1 LAELGLI
8 LSMEVDPSRG
18 RQLFCRSWSRRIQD
32 MRWVVG
38 VTGLV
43 LMSGATTGRA
53 VEVLSHKAP
62 RMIGPVARI
71 TKDCFMYMH
80 RAASPSRA
88 ALVPAILSLA
98 IAYTAQ
104 AATAPAATQLSV
116 LAEEFYITRAQF
128 DPLNFATANGDS
140 RFDDQI
146 GMSIAPKVR
155 AAYFARIHRLQ
166 KQLAQVPRATLSD
179 ADQLNEDILAFEL
192 SSSLDLEHFPEH
204 LLPLNQMDNVP
215 STLANYAS
223 GTGSQPLTTPK
234 QYRAYL
240 QRLRQLSGWID
251 QAIGNMREGMRS
263 GVVLPKTITMAMSPQ
278 FERMQSATPEASIF
292 YTPIKNLPEQFSK
305 DDKQELTAAYRD
317 VIVNQLSPALQRLN
331 HFIQS
336 DYLPA
341 SRDTSGLSALPNGS
355 AWYLA
360 RIKNNTNL
368 PLTPAAVHQL
378 GLREVARIQREFTEL
393 GPKLGYDGPPNE
405 LSQWVF
411 AQKKFKPFT
420 TDAQVLKAYQEI
432 YAAVSLQLPAYFH
445 ILPKARLSLQL
456 EPELTRATASDHY
469 TPLAA
474 DGSHPGV
481 FWPVVND
488 PRDYSTVGMVTLFLH
503 EGVPGHHL
511 HAALLKEMNLPDFRK
526 FNTENSDTA
535 AYTEGWALYSETLG
549 KEFGFYE
556 HPDAY
561 FGHLNDELLRA
572 VRLVVDTG
580 IHAEGWSR
588 EKAIGYAR
596 DTLGYSDARAQNQIE
611 RYMVMPAQ
619 ALSYK
624 IGALKILELR
634 ERARLGL
641 GGKFTYAGF
650 HDVVIGDGTLPL
662 PILEARV
669 NAWITREGGSKP
681 DLENPEV
688 KKSQ

>member
-1 LAELGLI
+1 MHIQHAKNPFRAKLAL
-8 LSMEVDPSRG
+8 
-18 RQLFCRSWSRRIQD
+18 
-32 MRWVVG
+32 
-38 VTGLV
+38 
-43 LMSGATTGRA
+43 AT
-53 VEVLSHKAP
+53 
-62 RMIGPVARI
+62 
-71 TKDCFMYMH
+71 
-80 RAASPSRA
+80 
-88 ALVPAILSLA
+88 LSLG
-98 IAYTAQ
+98 IACTAQ
-104 AATAPAATQLSV
+104 AATVPASAQLSV
-116 LAEEFYITRAQF
+116 LADEFYMTRAQF

-155 AAYFARIHRLQ
+155 ANYFARVHQLQ
-166 KQLAQVPRATLSD
+166 KQLAQIPHATLSD

-192 SSSLDLEHFPEH
+192 SSSLDLESFPEH
-204 LLPLNQMDNVP
+204 LLPINQMDSVP
-215 STLANYAS
+215 SVLANYAS

-240 QRLRQLSGWID
+240 QRLRQLPGWID
-251 QAIGNMREGMRS
+251 QAIANMREGMRT
-263 GVVLPKTITMAMSPQ
+263 GIVLPRTITMAMSPQ
-278 FERMQSATPEASIF
+278 FEHLLSATPEGNIF
-292 YTPIKNLPEQFSK
+292 YTPINNLPEQFSRE
-305 DDKQELTAAYRD
+305 DKQQLAAAYRE

-331 HFIQS
+331 HFIKT

-341 SRDTSGLSALPNGS
+341 SRDTSGLGALPNGS

-368 PLTPAAVHQL
+368 ALTPAAIHQL
-378 GLREVARIQREFTEL
+378 GLKEVARIQQEIAEL
-393 GPKLGYDGPPNE
+393 GPKLGYDGPSNKLP
-405 LSQWVF
+405 QWVF
-411 AQKKFKPFT
+411 EQRKFKPFT
-420 TDAQVLKAYQEI
+420 TDSQVLQAYQKI
-432 YAAVSLQLPAYFH
+432 YAEVSLQLPAYFH

-488 PRDYSTVGMVTLFLH
+488 PKDYSTVGMVTLFLH

-549 KEFGFYE
+549 KEFGFYA

-580 IHAEGWSR
+580 IHALGWSR
-588 EKAIGYAR
+588 EKAIAYAS
-596 DTLGYSDARAQNQIE
+596 DILGYSEARAQNQIE

-634 ERARLGL
+634 ERAQQAL
-641 GGKFTYAGF
+641 GGRFSYSGF

-669 NAWITREGGSKP
+669 DAWIARENK
-681 DLENPEV
+681 
-688 KKSQ
+688 Q